1 MPEGRA
7 RFVTITKPQIRGRL
21 TQRTRAPVKNPRK
34 TEPLTPHGVQNG
46 VTHRRGHR
54 IHHPATHPTAHPRR
68 SCLTKHRPTPDA
80 PPSPQTPAKPVQTT
94 PNATELQPRSHV
106 KRGHQRGHHH
116 QKGTQIH
123 DEKVRQISGRLARL
137 ERQAPPCRLPH
148 PSRGQS
154 PSGHDASLPKPQP
167 AAGTIAR
174 AAAEY
179 QQAQKHNPNTRAAL
193 GSIVAAH
200 GTESG
205 HQLTAAKVHQACE
218 KWQDFSAH
226 TRNTYSKCLR
236 RFLAWLEEIE
246 QAPKAISRAV
256 PRIHAPS
263 YRAIIATDDE
273 RSRLIAAADPAF
285 RFFLL
290 LCGAHGIRHRTA
302 PG

>member
-1 MPEGRA
+1 M
-7 RFVTITKPQIRGRL
+7 
-21 TQRTRAPVKNPRK
+21 
-34 TEPLTPHGVQNG
+34 
-46 VTHRRGHR
+46 
-54 IHHPATHPTAHPRR
+54 
-68 SCLTKHRPTPDA
+68 
-80 PPSPQTPAKPVQTT
+80 
-94 PNATELQPRSHV
+94 
-106 KRGHQRGHHH
+106 
-116 QKGTQIH
+116 
-123 DEKVRQISGRLARL
+123 RQISGRLARL

-290 LCGAHGIRHRTA
+290 LCGDLGIRHRTA